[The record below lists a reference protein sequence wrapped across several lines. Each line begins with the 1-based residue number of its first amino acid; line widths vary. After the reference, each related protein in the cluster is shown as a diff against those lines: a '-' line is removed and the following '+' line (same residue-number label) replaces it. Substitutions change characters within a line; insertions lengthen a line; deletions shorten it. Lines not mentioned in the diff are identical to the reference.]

1 MEEKSAKREHYLGG
15 KNNNTKTDKDQ
26 HKKKMYNHQ
35 DYTDTDIHTQNGKFI
50 CFSVL
55 QNQSILQV

>member
-1 MEEKSAKREHYLGG
+1 M
-15 KNNNTKTDKDQ
+15 DKDQ

-35 DYTDTDIHTQNGKFI
+35 DYTDLDLHTQNGKFI

-55 QNQSILQV
+55 QNQSILQVWDFERKKKNQQAKGN